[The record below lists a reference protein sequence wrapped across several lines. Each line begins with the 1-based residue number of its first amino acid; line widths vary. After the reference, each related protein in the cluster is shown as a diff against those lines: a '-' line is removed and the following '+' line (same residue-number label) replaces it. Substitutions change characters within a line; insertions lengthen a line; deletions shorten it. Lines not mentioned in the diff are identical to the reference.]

1 MTKNSQSTSNVF
13 DQKVIIL
20 IAAIIVLV
28 VFSTTWYTIK
38 RSRADSLE
46 LLILQGTAFTESLA
60 DVASNALST
69 ENFIDYL
76 VHKRYSEIVV
86 DLTDRPLAEID
97 QSLLATV
104 ARRHGLY
111 GIQVFGMDSQMVA
124 GVTIKGPT
132 GIPEHVIDEVKVLIA
147 NPEDSYTLL
156 LEEGDSPE
164 ETVHYYLAKSNM
176 LDRITLI
183 TTDALYFV
191 DAMEE
196 TQIDFLALKMAQE
209 RGIEYIMY
217 QTTEG
222 IIFSSAD
229 ASAIVSIESDPFL
242 KNALDADT
250 ILNRVTGYRRH
261 EVLELVRP
269 FSSEQYPFGL
279 LRVGLPLW
287 GYYRVSNAFDTQL
300 IVTAVILA
308 ILMLVVI
315 LFLNTHR
322 RRKELDFQY
331 RQMKSITDK
340 LFDQM
345 DVGVAAIDDSGKIVM
360 TNKAFDDIL
369 GVAGTSG
376 RFWKGLLGELKVT
389 LPESESGQRAS
400 TEAEVNFVRGDNAR
414 TLLIATSKV
423 AAEGDLPSGVV
434 AVIYDIT
441 NVRDYERKAARKERL
456 SEMGNLAAGV
466 AHEIRNPLNAIS
478 IAAQRLA
485 TEFMPE
491 ENSDE
496 YLSFTKQIRD
506 ETRRLNDIITRFL
519 ALARSDEKKSESIE
533 LSRLF
538 DEQVAFLKP
547 EADKLGIELS
557 CDFEPGLRLNANQDE
572 LKQVIANLF
581 NNACEAINRQPGK
594 IRIVGRKFADYF
606 EILFEDSGPG
616 VNESDR
622 DKIFAPYFTTKEA
635 GTGLGL
641 PTVHK
646 IISAMDG
653 EITVESSKLGGAA
666 FRIKLPQ

>member
-1 MTKNSQSTSNVF
+1 
-13 DQKVIIL
+13 
-20 IAAIIVLV
+20 
-28 VFSTTWYTIK
+28 
-38 RSRADSLE
+38 
-46 LLILQGTAFTESLA
+46 
-60 DVASNALST
+60 
-69 ENFIDYL
+69 
-76 VHKRYSEIVV
+76 
-86 DLTDRPLAEID
+86 
-97 QSLLATV
+97 
-104 ARRHGLY
+104 
-111 GIQVFGMDSQMVA
+111 MVA

-132 GIPEHVIDEVKVLIA
+132 VIPDYVIDEVKALIGH
-147 NPEDSYTLL
+147 PEESYTLL
-156 LEEGDSPE
+156 LDEGDSPD

-183 TTDALYFV
+183 TTNALYFV

-222 IIFSSAD
+222 IIFSSAET
-229 ASAIVSIESDPFL
+229 SAIVPIESDPFL
-242 KNALDADT
+242 KKALEADT
-250 ILNRVTGYRRH
+250 IMNRVTSYRRH

-315 LFLNTHR
+315 LYLNTHR
-322 RRKELDFQY
+322 RRKEIDFQY

-345 DVGVAAIDDSGKIVM
+345 YVGVAAIDDSGVIVM
-360 TNKAFDDIL
+360 TNKAFDNIFGL
-369 GVAGTSG
+369 SEPSG
-376 RFWKGLLGELKVT
+376 RSWKELLLELKLN
-389 LPESESGQRAS
+389 LPDIEVDQQAA
-400 TEAEVNFVRGDNAR
+400 TEAEVDFVRGDTSR

-423 AAEGDLPSGVV
+423 AAEEDLPAGVV
-434 AVIYDIT
+434 AVVYDIT
-441 NVRDYERKAARKERL
+441 NLREYEKKAVRKERL

-485 TEFMPE
+485 SEFTPN

-496 YLSFTKQIRD
+496 YISFTKQIRE

-519 ALARSDEKKSESIE
+519 ALARSESKNGE
-533 LSRLF
+533 PVDLSKLF
-538 DEQVAFLKP
+538 DEQVAFLRP
-547 EADKLGIELS
+547 EAEKLGVELT
-557 CDFEPGLRLNANQDE
+557 CNFEAGLRLNANPDE

-581 NNACEAINRQPGK
+581 NNACEAIDGGPGK
-594 IRIVGRKFADYF
+594 IAITGRKAADGI

-616 VNESDR
+616 VSESDR

-646 IISAMDG
+646 IISALNG
-653 EITVESSKLGGAA
+653 EVTVASSQLGGAA
-666 FRIKLPQ
+666 FKIKLPQ

>member
-1 MTKNSQSTSNVF
+1 MANNSQTTSTVF
-13 DQKVIIL
+13 DQKVL
-20 IAAIIVLV
+20 GWIAAIVVIVA
-28 VFSTTWYTIK
+28 FATTWYTIK

-60 DVASNALST
+60 DVAGNALAN

-76 VHKRYSEIVV
+76 VHKRYNEIVV
-86 DLTDRPLAEID
+86 DLADRPLAEID
-97 QSLLATV
+97 SDLLATV
-104 ARRHGLY
+104 ARRHSLY

-132 GIPEHVIDEVKVLIA
+132 AIPAHVVEEMRALIGH
-147 NPEDSYTLL
+147 PEDSYTLL
-156 LEEGDSPE
+156 LDEGDSPD

-229 ASAIVSIESDPFL
+229 QSAIVPIESDPFL
-242 KNALDADT
+242 QRALEADT
-250 ILNRVTGYRRH
+250 ILNRVTKYRRH

-287 GYYRVSNAFDTQL
+287 GYYRVSRAFDTQL
-300 IVTAVILA
+300 IVTAIILA
-308 ILMLVVI
+308 VLMLVVI
-315 LFLNTHR
+315 LYLNTRR
-322 RRKELDFQY
+322 RRKEIDFQY
-331 RQMKSITDK
+331 RQIKSITDK

-345 DVGVAAIDDSGKIVM
+345 DVGVAAIDDSGRIVM

-369 GVAGTSG
+369 SISDSSG
-376 RFWKGLLGELKVT
+376 KSWKDLLKQSRIV
-389 LPESESGQRAS
+389 LPESKLDPKGA
-400 TEAEVNFVRGDNAR
+400 TEAEVDFIRGDRSR
-414 TLLIATSKV
+414 TLLIATSRV
-423 AAEGDLPSGVV
+423 AAEEDLPAGVV
-434 AVIYDIT
+434 AVVYDIT
-441 NVRDYERKAARKERL
+441 NLRDYEKKAARKERL

-485 TEFMPE
+485 AEFKPE
-491 ENSDE
+491 ENSEE
-496 YLSFTKQIRD
+496 YLSFTKQIRE

-519 ALARSDEKKSESIE
+519 ALARSDEKRVESID
-533 LSRLF
+533 LSKIF

-547 EADKLGIELS
+547 EAEKLGIELS
-557 CDFEPGLRLNANQDE
+557 CDFEPGLHLNANQDE
-572 LKQVIANLF
+572 IKQVIANLF
-581 NNACEAINRQPGK
+581 NNATEAIGQQSGK
-594 IRIVGRKFADYF
+594 IRITGRKLADNI

-616 VNESDR
+616 VNEHDR

-646 IISAMDG
+646 IISALNG
-653 EITVESSKLGGAA
+653 EISIESSKLGGAA

>member
-1 MTKNSQSTSNVF
+1 MANNSQTTSTVF
-13 DQKVIIL
+13 DQKVLGL
-20 IAAIIVLV
+20 IAAIVVIVA
-28 VFSTTWYTIK
+28 FATTWYTIK

-60 DVASNALST
+60 DVAGNALAN

-76 VHKRYSEIVV
+76 VHKRYNEIVV
-86 DLTDRPLAEID
+86 DLADRPLAEID
-97 QSLLATV
+97 SDLLATV
-104 ARRHGLY
+104 ARRHSLY

-132 GIPEHVIDEVKVLIA
+132 AIPAHVVEEMRALIGH
-147 NPEDSYTLL
+147 PEDSYTLL
-156 LEEGDSPE
+156 LDEGDSPD

-229 ASAIVSIESDPFL
+229 QSAIVPIESDPFL
-242 KNALDADT
+242 QRALEADK
-250 ILNRVTGYRRH
+250 ILNRVTKYRRH

-287 GYYRVSNAFDTQL
+287 GYYRVSRAFDTQL
-300 IVTAVILA
+300 IVTAIILA
-308 ILMLVVI
+308 VLMLVVI
-315 LFLNTHR
+315 LYLNTRR
-322 RRKELDFQY
+322 RRKEIDFQY
-331 RQMKSITDK
+331 RQIKSITDK

-345 DVGVAAIDDSGKIVM
+345 DVGVAAIDDSGRIVM

-369 GVAGTSG
+369 SISDSSG
-376 RFWKGLLGELKVT
+376 KSWKDLLKQSRIV
-389 LPESESGQRAS
+389 LPESKLDPKGA
-400 TEAEVNFVRGDNAR
+400 TEAEVDFIRGDRSR
-414 TLLIATSKV
+414 TLLIATSRV
-423 AAEGDLPSGVV
+423 AAEEDLPAGVV
-434 AVIYDIT
+434 AVVYDIT
-441 NVRDYERKAARKERL
+441 NLRDYEKKAARKERL

-485 TEFMPE
+485 AEFKPE
-491 ENSDE
+491 ENSEE
-496 YLSFTKQIRD
+496 YLSFTKQIRE

-519 ALARSDEKKSESIE
+519 ALARSDEKRVESID
-533 LSRLF
+533 LSKIF

-547 EADKLGIELS
+547 EAEKLGIELS
-557 CDFEPGLRLNANQDE
+557 CDFEPGLHLNANQDE
-572 LKQVIANLF
+572 IKQVIANLF
-581 NNACEAINRQPGK
+581 NNATEAIGQQSGK
-594 IRIVGRKFADYF
+594 IRITGRKLADNI

-616 VNESDR
+616 VNEHDR

-646 IISAMDG
+646 IISALNG
-653 EITVESSKLGGAA
+653 EISIESSKLGGAA